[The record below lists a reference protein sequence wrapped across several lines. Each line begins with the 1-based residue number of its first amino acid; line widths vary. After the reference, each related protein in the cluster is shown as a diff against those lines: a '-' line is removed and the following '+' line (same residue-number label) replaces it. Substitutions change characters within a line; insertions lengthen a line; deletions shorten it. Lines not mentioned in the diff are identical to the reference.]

1 VIIISSLQ
9 HTQEAQMAL
18 TGCHSEES
26 PSLNGT
32 TPEISGQSTPI
43 GQRVLWSLGRKD
55 VTIDFSAEQVVTDTG
70 LLTIRKLD
78 RELGILSEAAARLA
92 DPREQKS
99 VTHDAERLLVQ
110 QVYQLLGGYF
120 DANDSNVLRNDPLF
134 QTLADVPPDGEQPLA
149 SGSTVSRFRYA
160 YTRRQEDLPLDERT
174 IDEERQAANCQRITA
189 INKFLVETFIK
200 TRRAKPKRIIIDLDA
215 SDDPVHGQ
223 QQLTFWHGYYDQQ
236 QYFPLLSFDGESGFP
251 LGAWLR
257 LGKAHASWGAIEAL
271 EGIVP
276 ALRAAWPDVEI
287 VVRGD
292 AGYGVPELYEY
303 AENNDLKYVIGYT
316 SNAVLKRRTELLLN
330 YTQACADLYDEPLCR
345 FTQFDDYQAE
355 SWSRPRRIIAK
366 CEVTAQGGPNR
377 RFVVTNLDDRP
388 EALYHGLYVKR
399 GNYPERSIQELK
411 HGLQMD
417 RLSSHRF
424 FANAFTLQCHVLAYA
439 LYVLFREANAEVP
452 EVAKSQLQTVQS
464 KLFKV
469 GALAQVSVRRIWFR
483 ISATWPGREL
493 FERVCQAVNDFTST
507 LGHLWPNR
515 LEQGLQAE
523 LGGAVRVLK

>member
-1 VIIISSLQ
+1 
-9 HTQEAQMAL
+9 MAV
-18 TGCHSEES
+18 TGCHSEEGQFS
-26 PSLNGT
+26 NGT
-32 TPEISGQSTPI
+32 AQAASGQPTPT
-43 GQRVLWSLGRKD
+43 GQSVLWSLERKE
-55 VTIDFSAEQVVTDTG
+55 VTVDFSAEQVVTDTG

-92 DPREQKS
+92 DPREQTC
-99 VTHDAERLLVQ
+99 VVHGAERLLVQ

-134 QTLADVPPDGEQPLA
+134 QTLADVSPTSEQPLA
-149 SGSTVSRFRYA
+149 SGSTVSRFKYA
-160 YTRRQEDLPLDERT
+160 FTRREQDLPLDERS
-174 IDEERQAANCQRITA
+174 IDEECQAAKCQRITA
-189 INKFLVETFIK
+189 INHFLVETFIK
-200 TRRAKPKRIIIDLDA
+200 TRRARPTRITLDLDA
-215 SDDPVHGQ
+215 SDDPAHGQ

-236 QYFPLLSFDGESGFP
+236 QYFPLLAFDGESGFP

-257 LGKAHASWGAIEAL
+257 IGKAHPSWGAIEAL
-271 EGIVP
+271 QGIVS

-303 AENNDLKYVIGYT
+303 AEQNDLKYVIGYT

-330 YTQACADLYDEPLCR
+330 YTQAHAELHGEPCCR
-345 FTQFDDYQAE
+345 FTQFADYQAE

-366 CEVTAQGGPNR
+366 CEVTAQGGTNR
-377 RFVVTNLDDRP
+377 RFVVTNLADRP
-388 EALYHGLYVKR
+388 EAVYHGLYVKR
-399 GNYPERSIQELK
+399 GNYPERGIQELK
-411 HGLQMD
+411 HGLKMD

-439 LYVLFREANAEVP
+439 LWVLFREANAEVP
-452 EVAKSQLQTVQS
+452 EVAGCQLQTVQT

-483 ISATWPGREL
+483 ISATWPGRDL
-493 FERVCQAVNDFTST
+493 FTRACEAVSRFTSA
-507 LGHLWPNR
+507 LGQLWPNR
-515 LEQGLQAE
+515 LERGLQAE
-523 LGGAVRVLK
+523 LGCVVRVLK